1 MSFAYPSQPNRLS
14 LKSCDFTFP
23 AGTTTFVIGKSGSG
37 KSTLAQLLTRFYRP
51 TTGEIFIDG
60 NPIQTLSTTWIRNNI
75 TCVEQRSILFNES
88 IFRNIAF
95 GRHDHKLVQKED
107 VAEPI
112 DLAMLASTIEKLPNG
127 IDTLVGEGGNA
138 LSGGQRQ
145 RVAIARARLRDPP
158 ILILDEPTSA
168 LDGSNRVHVMN
179 AIRKWRENKTTIIIT
194 HNMSHIRDN
203 DFAYVLENGS
213 VIQAGSKGEL
223 KHEPE
228 LAGFFN
234 ENDDDGSH
242 KVHSDEESTDTAS
255 VCSDDTLAEQPLKA
269 LYANPFPPNFYLR
282 NSSLPSDREEP
293 DDMSP
298 RKDPFALDTEM
309 PLEAL
314 IPTTPREVP
323 FSAPSSSK
331 GLKRRLKKM
340 RRRAKRSKRGR
351 PISPLNTLQT
361 VIRKAMQSIIPSL
374 SPKHRL
380 LLFVGVLCTL
390 AHATATPIFSY
401 LLSRLLHTFYSQ
413 TNDSMRWA
421 LAVLGVAIGDAFT
434 NYLMYYLLD
443 VCGQVWID
451 NLRKQA
457 FQRVLDQAKSW
468 FEDERNTA
476 GELSTCLHESSEEV
490 RNLLTRF
497 SGYILVAASVTL
509 MAVVWS
515 LALSWKLALVA
526 LACGPVIYAITRGF
540 ETTSGIWDRRCTA
553 ARTKTSEVFLETFAE
568 IRTVR
573 GLTLEHYF
581 HQKHLRAASTC
592 LTLGLKKAIYTGL
605 LFGLIESMILFVSGK
620 PSLFSCSGAS

>member
-1 MSFAYPSQPNRLS
+1 
-14 LKSCDFTFP
+14 
-23 AGTTTFVIGKSGSG
+23 
-37 KSTLAQLLTRFYRP
+37 
-51 TTGEIFIDG
+51 
-60 NPIQTLSTTWIRNNI
+60 
-75 TCVEQRSILFNES
+75 
-88 IFRNIAF
+88 
-95 GRHDHKLVQKED
+95 
-107 VAEPI
+107 
-112 DLAMLASTIEKLPNG
+112 
-127 IDTLVGEGGNA
+127 
-138 LSGGQRQ
+138 
-145 RVAIARARLRDPP
+145 
-158 ILILDEPTSA
+158 
-168 LDGSNRVHVMN
+168 
-179 AIRKWRENKTTIIIT
+179 
-194 HNMSHIRDN
+194 
-203 DFAYVLENGS
+203 
-213 VIQAGSKGEL
+213 
-223 KHEPE
+223 
-228 LAGFFN
+228 
-234 ENDDDGSH
+234 
-242 KVHSDEESTDTAS
+242 
-255 VCSDDTLAEQPLKA
+255 
-269 LYANPFPPNFYLR
+269 
-282 NSSLPSDREEP
+282 
-293 DDMSP
+293 
-298 RKDPFALDTEM
+298 
-309 PLEAL
+309 
-314 IPTTPREVP
+314 
-323 FSAPSSSK
+323 
-331 GLKRRLKKM
+331 
-340 RRRAKRSKRGR
+340 
-351 PISPLNTLQT
+351 
-361 VIRKAMQSIIPSL
+361 
-374 SPKHRL
+374 
-380 LLFVGVLCTL
+380 
-390 AHATATPIFSY
+390 
-401 LLSRLLHTFYSQ
+401 
-413 TNDSMRWA
+413 MRWA